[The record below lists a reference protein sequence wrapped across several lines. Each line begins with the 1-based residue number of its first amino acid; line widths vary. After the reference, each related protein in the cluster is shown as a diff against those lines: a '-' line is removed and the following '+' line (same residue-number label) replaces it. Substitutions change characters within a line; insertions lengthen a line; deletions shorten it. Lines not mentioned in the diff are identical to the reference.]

1 MRKMRGASEIEQR
14 EVHVAQEK
22 TAPQTVQAKP
32 REPIPRDTVLIGIK
46 PMMSYVTAVMLHFQL
61 GGKEVTLKARGRAIS
76 KAVDVAEVA
85 RRRFFAGRIAIKE
98 VSIGTQM
105 IEEETGRSRPLSI
118 IEIKLQ
124 MTE

>member
-1 MRKMRGASEIEQR
+1 MRSTPEIEQK
-14 EVHVAQEK
+14 EVHVAQER
-22 TAPQTVQAKP
+22 TARQKVEAK

-46 PMMSYVTAVMLHFQL
+46 PVMSYVTAVMRCFEF
-61 GGKEVTLKARGRAIS
+61 GGKEVTLKARGRAVS

-85 RRRFFAGRIAIKE
+85 RRFFAGRIAIKE

-105 IEEETGRSRPLSI
+105 IEDELGRPRPIST
-118 IEIKLQ
+118 IEIKLH